1 LIIKESGEFNEG
13 AFSMR
18 RITNKDGK
26 VIITTNEEPSEEH
39 LAKESKM
46 ITTHD
51 EPAAAEEAKR
61 KPMTGKGDSR

>member
-1 LIIKESGEFNEG
+1 
-13 AFSMR
+13 MR